1 MKKANR
7 FLALLLSITLCLSLL
22 PGSVFAS
29 EESKTLAI

>member
-7 FLALLLSITLCLSLL
+7 FLAVLLSWALCLSLL
-22 PGSVFAS
+22 PASVFAS